1 MPTRRQEQAAD
12 QIQRELSDL
21 LLRSTNDPRIKFA
34 SITTVHVSADLRHAK
49 VYVSIFGD
57 QAAQK
62 ETMYAIHHASGY
74 LKRELSSRL
83 SFKFMPDLVFLHDE
97 SIERGDR
104 MLRLIEQV
112 RAEDR
117 THENVE
123 E

>member
-34 SITTVHVSADLRHAK
+34 SVTAVQVSADLRHAK
-49 VYVSIFGD
+49 VYVSVLGD
-57 QAAQK
+57 AAEQK
-62 ETMYAIHHASGY
+62 ETMYAIHHAAGY
-74 LKRELSSRL
+74 LKRELASRL
-83 SFKFMPDLVFLHDE
+83 SFKFMPELVFLHDE

-104 MLRLIEQV
+104 ILRLIEKV

-117 THENVE
+117 AHEE
-123 E
+123 QQP